1 VLPFVITFYFM
12 LSILE
17 DTGYLPRLAVLVDT
31 GLHKLGLHGSAIV
44 PTILGCGCNVPGA
57 LATRILETEKQRF
70 IAMTL
75 MAISIPCMAQS
86 AMIFAILGRYGM
98 KWILIVYFTLL
109 VLYIFLGLLL
119 KRIVRGESPELLLEV
134 PPYRKPDPRTL
145 LKKTWSKAYGF
156 LAEAVPFVILGIF
169 IVNLLSVSGTIGVL
183 SRIFSPILTTLLGL
197 PEGAIVALILGI
209 LRKDIAIGMLLPLG
223 MSPQQLTISSIILTT
238 YFPCIATF
246 VVLFRELGSLAMLK
260 AVGLMI
266 AVSLTVGI
274 IMRVILIG
282 I

>member
-1 VLPFVITFYFM
+1 M
-12 LSILE
+12 
-17 DTGYLPRLAVLVDT
+17 
-31 GLHKLGLHGSAIV
+31 

-169 IVNLLSVSGTIGVL
+169 IVNLLSVSGNNRRSLPNIL
-183 SRIFSPILTTLLGL
+183 SHSH
-197 PEGAIVALILGI
+197 
-209 LRKDIAIGMLLPLG
+209 DIARFTRGGDCRVDPWN
-223 MSPQQLTISSIILTT
+223 PQEGYSDWHVIAFGYESATIDDFEHNIDHV
-238 YFPCIATF
+238 FPVHCDLCCF
-246 VVLFRELGSLAMLK
+246 VP
-260 AVGLMI
+260 
-266 AVSLTVGI
+266 
-274 IMRVILIG
+274 RVR
-282 I
+282 